1 VTVFGRANHL
11 GM

>member
-1 VTVFGRANHL
+1 MGDCVQANHL